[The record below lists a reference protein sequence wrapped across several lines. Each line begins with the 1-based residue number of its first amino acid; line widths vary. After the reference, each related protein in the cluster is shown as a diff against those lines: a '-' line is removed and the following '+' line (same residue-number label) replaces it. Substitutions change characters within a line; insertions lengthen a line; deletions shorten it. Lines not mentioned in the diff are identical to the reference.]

1 MALFGRKKKS
11 LNEPIGY
18 LVFDTSLPNSA
29 PYLALNQT
37 SDLDTIAESDF
48 VTLKVIRT
56 NAGSQ
61 K

>member
-1 MALFGRKKKS
+1 MGLFKRKKKAGT
-11 LNEPIGY
+11 IGY
-18 LVFDTSLPNSA
+18 LVFDMSDPGAA
-29 PYLALNQT
+29 PYLALDMA
-37 SDLDTIAESDF
+37 SDLDEIAESDY